1 MRQVYRKKTEA
12 QPPPEAVEI
21 REKTMNAKMLCSILG
36 AASFGL
42 AASAQAETTLT
53 IATVNNPDM
62 IVMQKYSTKFEAQ
75 TGIKLKW
82 LVLEENVLRQRVT
95 TDISTNGG
103 QFDIITIG
111 LFETPL
117 WGKAG
122 WLAPFDD
129 LSASYDLPDVLQT
142 VRNSLSYEGKLYS
155 LPFYAESA
163 MTYYRTDVFKKAGLT
178 MPEKPTWDQIAE
190 FADKVNDPAHGV
202 YGVCLRGQPGWGEN
216 MGLLGVVANA
226 FGGQLF
232 DVNWKSGYTD
242 EGWKK
247 AINFYVKLMQKDGP
261 PGAVGNGFNENL
273 ALFASGHCAQW
284 VDATVAAGI
293 LYDPKRSQVADKVS
307 FAEVPTEV
315 PGRVNGWLWSWAL
328 GIPKSSKQVDAATKF
343 IEWAT
348 SKDYIKMI
356 GESDGW
362 VTVPPGTRK
371 STYANP
377 EYQKAA
383 PFAKVT
389 LDAINTAD
397 LSPTKDKPYAGIG
410 AAVIPEMQAIGTFA
424 GQQVA
429 AALTGKTTVD
439 AALDAAAANA
449 DRTLQQAG
457 GYQK

>member
-1 MRQVYRKKTEA
+1 MKLMTLLATAFVTTLAY
-12 QPPPEAVEI
+12 
-21 REKTMNAKMLCSILG
+21 
-36 AASFGL
+36 AAT
-42 AASAQAETTLT
+42 AQAETTLT

-62 IVMQKYSTKFEAQ
+62 IVMQRYSSEFEAQ

-117 WGKAG
+117 WAKAG
-122 WLAPFDD
+122 WLVPFDN
-129 LSASYDLPDVLQT
+129 LPASYDVQDVLPT
-142 VRNSLSYEGKLYS
+142 VRNSLSYDGKLYS

-163 MTYYRTDVFKKAGLT
+163 MTFYRSDVFKKAGLT

-216 MGLLGVVANA
+216 MGLLGVMANA

-232 DVNWKSGYTD
+232 DVNWKSQYNGP
-242 EGWKK
+242 GWKK
-247 AINFYVKLMQKDGP
+247 AVDFYVKLMRKDGP
-261 PGAVGNGFNENL
+261 PGAVSNGFNENL

-284 VDATVAAGI
+284 VDATVAAG
-293 LYDPKRSQVADKVS
+293 LLFDPKRSQVADKVA

-315 PGRVNGWLWSWAL
+315 QGRVNGWLWSWAL
-328 GIPKSSKQVDAATKF
+328 GIPKSSKQVDAAKKF

-356 GESDGW
+356 GEKEGW
-362 VTVPPGTRK
+362 VTAPPGTRK

-377 EYQKAA
+377 DYLKAA
-383 PFAKVT
+383 PFAKIT
-389 LDAINTAD
+389 LEAIETAD
-397 LSPTKDKPYAGIG
+397 LSPTKEKPYAGIG

-429 AALTGKTTVD
+429 AALTGKVSVD
-439 AALDAAAANA
+439 AALDAAANNAN
-449 DRTLQQAG
+449 RVLQQAG

>member
-1 MRQVYRKKTEA
+1 
-12 QPPPEAVEI
+12 
-21 REKTMNAKMLCSILG
+21 MLFRS
-36 AASFGL
+36 
-42 AASAQAETTLT
+42 
-53 IATVNNPDM
+53 
-62 IVMQKYSTKFEAQ
+62 
-75 TGIKLKW
+75 
-82 LVLEENVLRQRVT
+82 
-95 TDISTNGG
+95 
-103 QFDIITIG
+103 
-111 LFETPL
+111 
-117 WGKAG
+117 
-122 WLAPFDD
+122 
-129 LSASYDLPDVLQT
+129 PDVLQT

-178 MPEKPTWDQIAE
+178 MPERPTWDQIAE

-242 EGWKK
+242 DGWKK

-307 FAEVPTEV
+307 FAEVPTEAA
-315 PGRVNGWLWSWAL
+315 GRVNGWLWSWAL

-383 PFAKVT
+383 PFATVT

-429 AALTGKTTVD
+429 AALTGKVTVD